1 MAERRARTPLI
12 ISAEGIVLAD
22 TVIPAGAVIPADA
35 GIHPAF
41 SAPGNQRIPTVATM
55 TVPVEARA

>member
-12 ISAEGIVLAD
+12 ISAEAAIPAEGIV
-22 TVIPAGAVIPADA
+22 PAGAVIPADA